1 MTEQRGGALLE
12 LKNVTTTFQYGERTL
27 VAVNNVSMLIRE
39 REIVGIVGESGCGKS
54 MTAFSI
60 LGIVPHPGKVESGQ
74 IIFGGKDLLGTRY
87 RDMRSLRGSGISLVY
102 QDPLSSLN
110 PSFSVLWHFSEVL
123 RAHGKRMSL
132 RRTARIAV
140 ESLQKVKIPS
150 PEEKI
155 HQYPHQL
162 SGGMRQRIVIA
173 LSLLLKPKIII
184 ADEPTTALDV
194 TTQKE
199 IFNLIEWLKQEYSI
213 SFIVISHDLNL
224 LGERCDRIYVM
235 YSGQVVEAGSSE
247 EIFQRPLHPYT
258 RGLLNSVPRL
268 DGAEENLST
277 IRGEVQNLMELP
289 HGCFFQKRCDFVEQT
304 CISTPQEL
312 RTAPSQREVRC
323 WKAK

>member
-1 MTEQRGGALLE
+1 
-12 LKNVTTTFQYGERTL
+12 
-27 VAVNNVSMLIRE
+27 
-39 REIVGIVGESGCGKS
+39 

-60 LGIVPHPGKVESGQ
+60 LGIVPHPGRVESGQ
-74 IIFGGKDLLGTRY
+74 IFFGDKDLLGMRY
-87 RDMRSLRGSGISLVY
+87 YKMRTLRGSGISLVY

-110 PSFSVLWHFSEVL
+110 PSYPVLWHFSEVL
-123 RAHGKRMSL
+123 RAHGKRMSP
-132 RRTARIAV
+132 RKTAGIAV
-140 ESLQKVKIPS
+140 ESLQRVKIPS

-173 LSLLLKPKIII
+173 LALLLKPKIII

-199 IFNLIEWLKQEYSI
+199 IFNLIEWLKQEFSI

-235 YSGQVVEAGSSE
+235 YSGQIVEAGSSE
-247 EIFQRPLHPYT
+247 EIFQHPLHPYT
-258 RGLLNSVPRL
+258 RGLLNSVPGL
-268 DGAEENLST
+268 DGREEKLSI

-289 HGCFFQKRCDFVEQT
+289 RGCFFQKRCDFVEEK
-304 CISTPQEL
+304 CVAMPQEL
-312 RTAPSQREVRC
+312 RAIANQREVRC
-323 WKAK
+323 WKAS

>member
-1 MTEQRGGALLE
+1 MTEPRGGALLE
-12 LKNVTTTFQYGERTL
+12 LQNVTTTFHFGERTL
-27 VAVNNVSMLIRE
+27 VAVNNVSMQIRE
-39 REIVGIVGESGCGKS
+39 QEIVGIVGESGCGKS

-60 LGIVPHPGKVESGQ
+60 LGIVPHPGRVESGH
-74 IIFGGKDLLGTRY
+74 IIFNGKDLLSMRY
-87 RDMRSLRGSGISLVY
+87 RNMRRLRGSAISLVY

-110 PSFSVLWHFSEVL
+110 PSFPVLWHFGEVL
-123 RAHGKRMSL
+123 RAHGKRTSP
-132 RRTARIAV
+132 RQTARIAV

-150 PEEKI
+150 PEDKI

-173 LSLLLKPKIII
+173 LSLLLKPRIII

-199 IFNLIEWLKQEYSI
+199 IFNLIEWLKQEFSI

-247 EIFQRPLHPYT
+247 EIFQHPLHPYT
-258 RGLLNSVPRL
+258 QGLINSVPRL
-268 DGAEENLST
+268 DSREENLSI

-289 HGCFFQKRCDFVEQT
+289 HGCFFQKRCDFVEQK
-304 CISTPQEL
+304 CISTLQEL
-312 RTAPSQREVRC
+312 RAVENQREVRC

>member
-1 MTEQRGGALLE
+1 MTEHRGDALLE
-12 LKNVTTTFQYGERTL
+12 LKDVTTTFRFGMRTL
-27 VAVNNVSMLIRE
+27 VAVNDVSMLIRE

-60 LGIVPHPGKVESGQ
+60 LGIVPHPGRVESGH
-74 IIFGGKDLLGTRY
+74 IFLGGNDLLSMPY
-87 RDMRSLRGSGISLVY
+87 RGMRRLRGSVISLVY

-110 PSFSVLWHFSEVL
+110 PSYPVLWHFSEVL
-123 RAHGKRMSL
+123 RAHGKRPSS
-132 RRTARIAV
+132 RKTARIAV
-140 ESLQKVKIPS
+140 ESLQRVKIPS

-199 IFNLIEWLKQEYSI
+199 IFNLIEWLKQEFSI

-247 EIFQRPLHPYT
+247 EIFQHPLHPYT
-258 RGLLNSVPRL
+258 QGLIHSVPRL
-268 DGAEENLST
+268 DAGEEKLSI

-289 HGCFFQKRCDFVEQT
+289 HGCFFQKRCDFVEQR
-304 CISTPQEL
+304 CISNPQEL
-312 RTAPSQREVRC
+312 RVVENHREVRC